1 MPVFETIP
9 VEHVNNHADA
19 PPTLTP
25 VVNNVDPPKPD
36 TKIDKQEN
44 LVKTESNK
52 LPPNDCLENSVKV
65 ECLAEERLTN
75 HVEDKRETKVEKE
88 KMPTKKELEDIRR
101 HNLSVRE
108 LVYKEVRRRGTNYA
122 TLFSHLHQIQGTLD
136 IRLAFLRDIVKESLR
151 FKRRNLASLLEEYLK
166 TVQED
171 SWTVNHKVNHNGATK
186 IS

>member
-1 MPVFETIP
+1 M
-9 VEHVNNHADA
+9 
-19 PPTLTP
+19 
-25 VVNNVDPPKPD
+25 
-36 TKIDKQEN
+36 
-44 LVKTESNK
+44 
-52 LPPNDCLENSVKV
+52 NDCLIMLKKNTKKIEKDKV
-65 ECLAEERLTN
+65 L
-75 HVEDKRETKVEKE
+75 
-88 KMPTKKELEDIRR
+88 TKKELEDIRR

-171 SWTVNHKVNHNGATK
+171 NWTINHKVNHNGATK